1 MTDAFQLLEDEHAFI
16 SRVLDA
22 LTHAIQRDLP
32 FAYYAD
38 AVAFLSGYADGW
50 HHAKE
55 EAILF
60 RYLEEHGMPRDYGPL
75 GVLLSEHDYGRE
87 QVAALAQAVKTGER
101 EGLVAPLESYVALL
115 REHIHNED
123 HVLYPMGRALL
134 TPDEIEA
141 MGAEFDAVPE
151 PEPSLAAL
159 VELGERL
166 IGEAEVPV

>member
-1 MTDAFQLLEDEHAFI
+1 MTDAFQLLEEEHQFI

-22 LTHAIQRDLP
+22 LAHAVQRDLP
-32 FAYYAD
+32 LAYYAE
-38 AVAFLSGYADGW
+38 AVRFLADFADGW

-87 QVAALAQAVKTGER
+87 QLASVSDAVAAGTRGDVLK
-101 EGLVAPLESYVALL
+101 PLESYVALL
-115 REHIHNED
+115 REHIHKED

-134 TPDEIEA
+134 TPQEIEA
-141 MGAEFDAVPE
+141 MGVEFDAVPE
-151 PEPSLAAL
+151 PKPTLAAL
-159 VELGERL
+159 REMGERL
-166 IGEAEVPV
+166 ITEAGVSV